1 MSALEPG
8 LYRATVRGVADVI
21 VLVAESGF
29 GHTMEM
35 YSGDGRFPEYF
46 HGPEKIADAIPLIM
60 LDLDYIRLENYG
72 LPAVLGALHRDHRTL
87 NIAQQVEAQTKPAR
101 IPEPGLWGV
110 VEAKV
115 AAVYGPCNWVKD
127 EYGWVSHSGVT
138 VKWDLLI
145 DPILIRAGVDS

>member
-8 LYRATVRGVADVI
+8 LYRATVRGVKDVTVMVDGSTQIHTLTLVRDVWGNDYSTHHEHQVTNARPLI
-21 VLVAESGF
+21 VLNLEGYSAPSFVTRLRAAGF
-29 GHTMEM
+29 DT
-35 YSGDGRFPEYF
+35 
-46 HGPEKIADAIPLIM
+46 IPDQI
-60 LDLDYIRLENYG
+60 
-72 LPAVLGALHRDHRTL
+72 
-87 NIAQQVEAQTKPAR
+87 EAQTKPAR